1 MVMYS
6 KLKKHMLLEM
16 LTAFIKVNGAT
27 VGVVANR
34 TKVYDDDMNVAAE
47 YEAKLTV
54 GGCKKAAEFVEFC
67 DAFGIAILTLT
78 NVDGLR
84 QQCVRK
90 NMVLKQLLNLYT
102 HLLMQQFLK

>member
-1 MVMYS
+1 
-6 KLKKHMLLEM
+6 M

-78 NVDGLR
+78 N
-84 QQCVRK
+84 
-90 NMVLKQLLNLYT
+90 
-102 HLLMQQFLK
+102 